1 MFRQSVH
8 HNGESQQ
15 VTPGSENE
23 EQQLRKLQEI
33 TTNRTKQDVASVCHA
48 MDERVSLS
56 ELANHITGIRRKKS

>member
-1 MFRQSVH
+1 MIRQGVH

-15 VTPGSENE
+15 VTPGGENE

-48 MDERVSLS
+48 VDERVSLP
-56 ELANHITGIRRKKS
+56 ELTDHITGIRREKS